1 MVQTAHVASQT
12 EVSYQIIASLCKTHG
27 CEGET
32 VYGLQAQYREAHC
45 FVEISDISCHK
56 RDVEKLMERLVSED
70 SVFPD
75 QLPYIIDDYLTEL
88 YS

>member
-1 MVQTAHVASQT
+1 MDAKVKRFTA
-12 EVSYQIIASLCKTHG
+12 
-27 CEGET
+27 
-32 VYGLQAQYREAHC
+32 YRLNTGKRIVLLRFPTSA
-45 FVEISDISCHK
+45 CHK

-75 QLPYIIDDYLTEL
+75 QLPYIIDDYLIEL